1 MSPTEKLTPSKLV
14 AGGRYMNR
22 NGLFIRQIEEI
33 EGKTVHYH
41 EQFMSWSCSSTA
53 FVRACPRLATPEDE
67 ERVKMEALAQGA
79 LRWKAKLAGNSNLRP
94 A

>member
-14 AGGRYMNR
+14 FCGRYMNR
-22 NGLFIRQIEEI
+22 NGQLIRQIEEI
-33 EGKTVHYH
+33 EGKMVHYH
-41 EQFMSWSCSSTA
+41 DQFMSWSCSSTA

-67 ERVKMEALAQGA
+67 ERVKMEALAEGA
-79 LRWKAKLAGNSNLRP
+79 LRWQARLAGDSNLRQ